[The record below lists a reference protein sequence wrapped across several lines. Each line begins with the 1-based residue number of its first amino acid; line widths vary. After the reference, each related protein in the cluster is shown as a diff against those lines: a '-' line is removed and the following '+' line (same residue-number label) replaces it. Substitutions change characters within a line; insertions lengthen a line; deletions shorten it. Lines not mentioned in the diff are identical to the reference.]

1 MEQTAPTRSD
11 HKVLRCLYGREKL
24 YMVRL

>member
-1 MEQTAPTRSD
+1 MEQTAPTRSGY
-11 HKVLRCLYGREKL
+11 KVLRCLYGREKL